1 MKPDPAHVELLA
13 FAWKIASEELRES
26 GQVMPTAFVVSGRS
40 RGFAPG
46 AKKEVV
52 TVIKMPFRDEKEKA
66 VCLAGLRTMVKQ
78 ENASM
83 VAYVLETWKKR
94 KEDSGRIIEPH
105 EALAEMLIVSL
116 YTPDFSWQ
124 GWSELVRDDGGQPSV
139 SAVLPTLHPSS
150 LTDQIDTSLYPFERS
165 RRQG

>member
-46 AKKEVV
+46 AKDRV

-66 VCLAGLRTMVKQ
+66 LCLAGLRTMVKQ

-105 EALAEMLIVSL
+105 EALAEMLFVSL
-116 YTPDFSWQ
+116 YTLDFSWQ
-124 GWSELVRDDGGQPSV
+124 GWSELVRDEFGQPSV

-150 LTDQIDTSLYPFERS
+150 LTDQYETSLYPFERP